1 MLSVPPT
8 CKSTAGLPEPL
19 FDLLFEKATRRELK
33 SGELLFSTGDAGDG
47 CYRIHTGLLKVFVTS
62 LFGDDRIVAILGV
75 GDVVGELSMIDGLPR
90 SASVVAITN
99 CELQFISRDTFFE
112 KASRD
117 SEIQAVL
124 VRTLAMRLREAVKS
138 MAAASFLT
146 VKGRVARVLLDL
158 ARQFGEESKG
168 HILLNHKINHGDI
181 AALAGVAREN
191 VSRALSEFRRRK
203 ILVHQ
208 RNRYDIANLAALQRE
223 ANYGG

>member
-124 VRTLAMRLREAVKS
+124 VRTLATRLREAVKS

-146 VKGRVARVLLDL
+146 V
-158 ARQFGEESKG
+158 
-168 HILLNHKINHGDI
+168 
-181 AALAGVAREN
+181 
-191 VSRALSEFRRRK
+191 
-203 ILVHQ
+203 
-208 RNRYDIANLAALQRE
+208 
-223 ANYGG
+223 